1 MTPEAS
7 AETSRRGF
15 VAWVAGALV
24 LLGTLLNAVPFVGAL
39 VGRPAGGT
47 KEEFISVGSAA
58 SLKPGVPVDLTFTDV
73 TQDAYVHETVVRSVW
88 AVKTPSGEVVVYSP
102 VCPHLGCQYTWDT
115 ASSRFVCPCHSSVF
129 DISGKLLS
137 GPAPRGLDTL
147 QSKIIGG
154 KLLVMWQQFK
164 LATPVKSPI
173 A

>member
-1 MTPEAS
+1 LTSDAS
-7 AETSRRGF
+7 TETSRRGF

-47 KEEFISVGSAA
+47 KESFVPVGAVA
-58 SLKPGVPVDLTFTDV
+58 SLKAGLPMNMTFTAT
-73 TQDAYVHETVVRSVW
+73 TQDAYIHETVVRSVW
-88 AVKTPSGEVVVYSP
+88 AVKSASGDVVIYSP

-115 ASSRFVCPCHSSVF
+115 ATGRFVCPCHTSIF
-129 DISGKLLS
+129 DIEGKLLS

-147 QSKIIGG
+147 QSKVVGG
-154 KLLVMWQQFK
+154 KLLVMWQRFK